1 MKKILFLFLTVF
13 CAYTTYAQYTVDQQT
28 VLENTAKLTPR
39 ANWTEIELSGKYP
52 RMVELARDVL
62 DGQWINL
69 AGYTVIIPS
78 TGNHVDWINMDLSSD
93 ANETYLDGIFLD
105 GSNPKHYIIKH
116 NASGFEAPAECLN
129 PIKYRIRYT
138 IKQQNVDRYL
148 DDAPPA
154 ASLYNNRNKII
165 INKYCC
171 EDKKQELNT
180 DNQKIG
186 LDYYDNYGSGTYGK
200 KIQNDFPISNF
211 AQDFQ
216 IESKKEKTFFGRYVV
231 PALIGLGTAVL
242 GFVAWDGL
250 SDGEWFDFNGTKPQT
265 IIRQLPPREGPGP
278 SENGIIFRW

>member
-105 GSNPKHYIIKH
+105 GK
-116 NASGFEAPAECLN
+116 F
-129 PIKYRIRYT
+129 
-138 IKQQNVDRYL
+138 
-148 DDAPPA
+148 
-154 ASLYNNRNKII
+154 KIT
-165 INKYCC
+165 
-171 EDKKQELNT
+171 L
-180 DNQKIG
+180 
-186 LDYYDNYGSGTYGK
+186 
-200 KIQNDFPISNF
+200 
-211 AQDFQ
+211 
-216 IESKKEKTFFGRYVV
+216 
-231 PALIGLGTAVL
+231 
-242 GFVAWDGL
+242 
-250 SDGEWFDFNGTKPQT
+250 
-265 IIRQLPPREGPGP
+265 
-278 SENGIIFRW
+278 